1 MKPRSYYS
9 KYQCDDK
16 LKIYSEVP
24 LNNYQYQKMIENA
37 KPRYMNDYYNTPRYY
52 PRKDEKTFNNLLNT
66 YYNDYQKLKNKYN
79 FIEDESNEEEDL
91 EEENNMNYNEDEYQ
105 TKLKNLNLLFLSND
119 TSDIDGINFELT
131 DKIINT
137 LYNGKN
143 DSLLKNTQTKDDYI
157 LRLNFIKKDP
167 SSNTFMRKDNPN
179 PEEKSIKEEEEII
192 VEGEDNNV
200 KLKNNFE
207 NEDNR

>member
-52 PRKDEKTFNNLLNT
+52 QRKDEKTFNNLLNT

-167 SSNTFMRKDNPN
+167 IPN
-179 PEEKSIKEEEEII
+179 PQSPFLFLLFKFMILI
-192 VEGEDNNV
+192 
-200 KLKNNFE
+200 
-207 NEDNR
+207 